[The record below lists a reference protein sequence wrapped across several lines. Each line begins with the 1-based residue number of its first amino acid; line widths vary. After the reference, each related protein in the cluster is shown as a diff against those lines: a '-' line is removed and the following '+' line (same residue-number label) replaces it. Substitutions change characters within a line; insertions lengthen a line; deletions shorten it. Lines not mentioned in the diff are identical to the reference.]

1 MSSQSYIFN
10 PTDRTLAA
18 AGDGFSAPRLT
29 TTDRLALSLGVNGKG
44 MMVYDTTLT
53 TLCLWNGTAWEF
65 ITDNSN
71 GFVSVKD
78 YGAKGDGVTDDT
90 AAIQAAINAAKSV
103 YFPAGNYI
111 ITSPIY
117 MTGDGF
123 TGGAR
128 IIGAGVGTTIIT
140 KTTTT
145 VGTGSNTARA
155 GTVTDSYAVDAAII
169 LTHLNNDY
177 AYRCEIS
184 QMLIKSNSSNNAYAI
199 FAPRATSLSMINVVT
214 FGFQYGYTTYDTW
227 LSNFEQVTHD
237 GNGRTSWNGFAWLN
251 DGTGGSTGTTCN
263 FIDCWAK
270 DGSGIGW
277 NIFGLQYSA
286 LSSCA
291 ADNIIGAAYTLN
303 SCKITLSGCGM
314 ENITML
320 VGGNPP
326 LGIYAGSVVLNTFR
340 SFQIT
345 GLALGFYIMVD
356 GAKATFNNCVF
367 DNFAVPNGAYNLG
380 VQNGAQMFDNG
391 TSWPTNGNAFISYS
405 GGSVRSQP
413 ITDAFINSTGAAYSI
428 RSYTNN
434 IRRESYSKAVAA
446 LGSTIF
452 NFTMTTGGSPVSA
465 FVNLRMFANDT
476 TFPNGGIYQ
485 EVVFVFHQD
494 GAFYQNSSIVNSTQA
509 GNGLTTLPTYSI
521 AQVAGVWT
529 VTLTPGASGAFS
541 NTTLIAEVVAVGA
554 TSSTFNWL

>member
-1 MSSQSYIFN
+1 MSSLS
-10 PTDRTLAA
+10 TLPK
-18 AGDGFSAPRLT
+18 GDSAWLLRKAIERIIEQVSVLET
-29 TTDRLALSLGVNGKG
+29 N
-44 MMVYDTTLT
+44 
-53 TLCLWNGTAWEF
+53 
-65 ITDNSN
+65 IDNSN
-71 GFVSVKD
+71 GWVSVKD
-78 YGAKGDGVTDDT
+78 FGAKGDGVTDDT
-90 AAIQAAINAAKSV
+90 AAIQAAINAAKFV

-117 MTGDGF
+117 MTGVDYN
-123 TGGAR
+123 GGAR
-128 IIGAGVGTTIIT
+128 IIGDGVGTTTIT

-145 VGTGSNTARA
+145 VGTGSNTARV
-155 GTVTDSYAVDAAII
+155 GTITDSYAVDAAII
-169 LTHLNNDY
+169 LTHANNDY

-199 FAPRATSLSMINVVT
+199 FAPRATSLTMINVVT

-227 LSNFEQVTHD
+227 LSSFEQVTHN
-237 GNGRTSWNGFAWLN
+237 GNGRISWNGFAWLN
-251 DGTGGSTGTTCN
+251 DGSGGATGTTCN
-263 FIDCWAK
+263 FIDCWAR

-277 NIFGLQYSA
+277 NIFGLEYSA

-291 ADNIIGAAYTLN
+291 ADNITGAAYTFN
-303 SCKITLSGCGM
+303 QCKITLSGCGM
-314 ENITML
+314 ENVTL
-320 VGGNPP
+320 VAASAAIGLFG
-326 LGIYAGSVVLNTFR
+326 GSVVLNTFR
-340 SFQIT
+340 SFLIT
-345 GLALGFYIMVD
+345 GAATGFYIMVD
-356 GAKATFNNCVF
+356 TTKATFNNCVF

-405 GGSVRSQP
+405 VGSVRSQP
-413 ITDAFINSTGAAYSI
+413 ITDALINSTGTAYSI

-434 IRRESYSKAVAA
+434 IRRENYSKAIAA

-452 NFTMTTGGSPVSA
+452 NFTMTTSGSPVSA

-476 TFPNGGIYQ
+476 SFPNGGIYQ

-494 GAFYQNSSIVNSTQA
+494 GSYYQNSSIVNTTQA
-509 GNGLTTLPTYSI
+509 GNGLTTLPTYTI

-529 VTLTPGASGAFS
+529 VTLTPGASGAIA
-541 NTTLIAEVVAVGA
+541 NTTLIAEVVAVGT